1 MSTYRVNKLFYK
13 LETDQAYLD
22 QFRADPPGELARI
35 DLTDEERTALLAGDV
50 GKLYLMG
57 AHPFLMNTLAR
68 QGLLGLN
75 RETYLQR
82 VREAAAT
89 RDKNAQARSDDDK

>member
-1 MSTYRVNKLFYK
+1 MSMYRVNKLFYQ
-13 LETDQAYLD
+13 LETDKAYLD
-22 QFRADPPGELARI
+22 RFRADPPGVLAEI
-35 DLTDEERTALLAGDV
+35 DLTDEERAALLAGDV

-75 RETYLQR
+75 RDNYLQR
-82 VREAAAT
+82 VRAAEAS
-89 RDKNAQARSDDDK
+89 KNPNS

>member
-1 MSTYRVNKLFYK
+1 MSTYRVNKLFYE
-13 LETDQAYLD
+13 LETDRAYLER
-22 QFRADPPGELARI
+22 FRADPKVVLAEI
-35 DLTDEERTALLAGDV
+35 NLTDEERTALLAGDV

-75 RETYLQR
+75 RDNYLQR
-82 VREAAAT
+82 VRAAAAT
-89 RDKNAQARSDDDK
+89 RKQGS